1 MGLFS
6 KIKHSIHH
14 TSSMFNHVGSQAK
27 SIFDHVNKGVAS
39 FVDHGKIAGVK
50 LIGPGSIGSQ
60 ALSGISKGAAEAGS
74 ALGSAGKGL
83 ASFAN
88 NSIVQSVLSTTPIG
102 TAVLDGMK
110 AGAVGLQAG
119 KGLAKEI
126 SYGTKQKNYSG
137 SPQQVIGQI
146 RGNIGAVK
154 GKSQAF
160 IDQAKLLQ
168 KAHQN
173 YIATHPR

>member
-6 KIKHSIHH
+6 KIKHAIHH
-14 TSSMFNHVGSQAK
+14 TNSIFNHVKGETK

-39 FVDHGKIAGVK
+39 FVDHGKIGGVK
-50 LIGPGSIGSQ
+50 LVGAGSIGSQ

-74 ALGSAGKGL
+74 VLGSAGKGL

-119 KGLAKEI
+119 KGLAKEV
-126 SYGTKQKNYSG
+126 SYGTKQKNYAG
-137 SPQQVIGQI
+137 SPQNVMNQV
-146 RGNIGAVK
+146 RGNIGAIK
-154 GKSQAF
+154 GKSQQF
-160 IDQAKLLQ
+160 IDQTKKLQ
-168 KAHQN
+168 EAHQR
-173 YIATHPR
+173 YVMTHPR